1 MVAND
6 AAMLTVPND
15 YSYIY
20 VTSGKPEKKFIMHI
34 KHLPILTWTNF
45 QVPFDT

>member
-20 VTSGKPEKKFIMHI
+20 VTSGKPEKFIMHF